1 MELMKVTAYVLDGH
15 QFDIRPAPL
24 ERAWMDA
31 TDNRFAYRCL
41 PLAIANAHGWELLC
55 SGGFTARWDGWP
67 TLKSI
72 SIWSDPG
79 TPEPAISH
87 FGHGI
92 LTFHIPCLFRTEPGV
107 DLMVQGPINRPKDA
121 IAPLSGIVE
130 TDWAPYTFTMN
141 WKFTRPG
148 VLVRFE
154 KGEPI
159 CHIWPLRR
167 GALEAVEP
175 EVRPLAEAPELK
187 QQYEEWN
194 ASRNTF
200 NTDLKQPGSQA
211 RAQKW
216 QKRYHQGLMQDGSA
230 PEGTDHRTR
239 LRLKPFSPPERKPAG
254 TE

>member
-79 TPEPAISH
+79 TAGSAISH

-175 EVRPLAEAPELK
+175 EVRPLSEAPIVRAAIPRMGCEPAHV
-187 QQYEEWN
+187 QYRVERAGFEG
-194 ASRNTF
+194 ARPEMAKVLSSRL
-200 NTDLKQPGSQA
+200 DA
-211 RAQKW
+211 RRQRAR
-216 QKRYHQGLMQDGSA
+216 RY
-230 PEGTDHRTR
+230 
-239 LRLKPFSPPERKPAG
+239 
-254 TE
+254 